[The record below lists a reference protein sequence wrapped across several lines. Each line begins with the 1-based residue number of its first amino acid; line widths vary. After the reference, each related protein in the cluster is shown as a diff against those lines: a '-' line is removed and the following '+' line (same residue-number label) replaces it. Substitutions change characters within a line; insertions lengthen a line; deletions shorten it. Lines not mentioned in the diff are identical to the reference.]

1 MSASGKL
8 FRACTAK
15 LCAEASAGDD
25 LEVVSVIWLG
35 TKSCPLGPLC
45 GPGALSCGCGAS
57 LRVSGVLSCGR
68 STSLCNQHLV
78 VYHITLGSR
87 QPPPSLN
94 DS

>member
-1 MSASGKL
+1 MSASGTL

-57 LRVSGVLSCGR
+57 LRVSGVLSCG
-68 STSLCNQHLV
+68 LAHL
-78 VYHITLGSR
+78 YAINTL
-87 QPPPSLN
+87 LFTT
-94 DS
+94 